1 MHEEI
6 AAKRRQRAGMEP
18 ARPSRADSWSSDS
31 ETYFVRMSDG
41 WTFQELIEAGMSVT
55 GGCLDC
61 RRHHK
66 LDLPALR
73 DRFGA
78 DAPAMEWDLRPRM
91 KCGVC
96 GGKRITLTYSPDTSP
111 KELHRKIVLS

>member
-1 MHEEI
+1 MEALAPHE
-6 AAKRRQRAGMEP
+6 RTLGLLT
-18 ARPSRADSWSSDS
+18 S

-41 WTFQELIEAGMSVT
+41 WTFRELIEAGMSVT

-61 RRHHK
+61 HRYQK

-78 DAPAMEWDLRPRM
+78 DADPER
-91 KCGVC
+91 
-96 GGKRITLTYSPDTSP
+96 
-111 KELHRKIVLS
+111 